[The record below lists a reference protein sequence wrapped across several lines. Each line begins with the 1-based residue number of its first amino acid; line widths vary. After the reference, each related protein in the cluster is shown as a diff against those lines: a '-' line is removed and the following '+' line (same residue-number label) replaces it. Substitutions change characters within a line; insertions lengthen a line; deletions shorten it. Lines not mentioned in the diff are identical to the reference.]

1 MPNAFIR
8 IIRAPGVLGIIISR
22 QSLGGRSAVMAR
34 VSVLAILANFDV
46 VLGCFP
52 IFFKDADD
60 RVFVILQNIAAD
72 MISRKDTRNEE

>member
-1 MPNAFIR
+1 
-8 IIRAPGVLGIIISR
+8 
-22 QSLGGRSAVMAR
+22 MAR